1 MFGDGR
7 SPGRPPEQR
16 RSAME
21 YEDLV
26 NYYREKL
33 LEKYQ
38 ARLSSPEMKEI
49 KEKIEQADAETRR
62 QVLDLLNKKL

>member
-1 MFGDGR
+1 
-7 SPGRPPEQR
+7 
-16 RSAME
+16 ME
-21 YEDLV
+21 YEELV

-62 QVLDLLNKKL
+62 RVLDLLNQKI